1 MRADIRPVP
10 VGWRTRQDGLTRSDS
25 AGTQVRRRHG
35 DRIVGVSKYKKLPF
49 AINMRDLV
57 RHPGEM
63 REHDLVVDAPEKFG
77 EGLVAVQEGTPI
89 HEHVRLE
96 SVHEGVLV
104 TAQID
109 TVASGVCGRCLIDM
123 EQSVEVEFQ
132 ELFAY
137 SGDEASEHEVHD
149 DHVDLEPL
157 IRDAVVL
164 SLPFQPV
171 CQPDCPGLDPETG
184 ERLAENPDRKPQET
198 VDPRWSAL
206 AGFSPDPGSDNSDAV
221 SKEER

>member
-1 MRADIRPVP
+1 MR
-10 VGWRTRQDGLTRSDS
+10 
-25 AGTQVRRRHG
+25 

-49 AINMRDLV
+49 AVNIRDLV
-57 RHPGEM
+57 RRPGEM
-63 REHDLVVDAPEKFG
+63 REQDLVVPAPEQFG
-77 EGLVAVQEGTPI
+77 EGLVAVREGTPI
-89 HEHVRLE
+89 HQRVRLE

-104 TAQID
+104 TAEIE
-109 TVASGVCGRCLIDM
+109 TVADGVCGRCLIDIT
-123 EQSVEVEFQ
+123 QGVQVEFQ

-137 SGDEASEHEVHD
+137 SESEASDYEVHD

-206 AGFSPDPGSDNSDAV
+206 AGFTPDPGSDNSDAV

>member
-1 MRADIRPVP
+1 MD
-10 VGWRTRQDGLTRSDS
+10 
-25 AGTQVRRRHG
+25 
-35 DRIVGVSKYKKLPF
+35 VSKNKKSPF
-49 AINMRDLV
+49 AVNIRDLV
-57 RHPGEM
+57 RQPGEM
-63 REHDLVVDAPEKFG
+63 REHDLVVNTPEQFG
-77 EGLVAVQEGTPI
+77 EGLIAVQAGTPV
-89 HEHVRLE
+89 HERIRLE

-104 TAQID
+104 TAEIE
-109 TVASGVCGRCLIDM
+109 TVAVGECGRCLTDIK
-123 EQSVEVEFQ
+123 QGVQVEFQ

-137 SGDEASEHEVHD
+137 SGSEASDYEVHD

-184 ERLAENPDRKPQET
+184 ERLAEIPDKEPQET

-206 AGFSPDPGSDNSDAV
+206 AGFSSDPGSDNSDAV